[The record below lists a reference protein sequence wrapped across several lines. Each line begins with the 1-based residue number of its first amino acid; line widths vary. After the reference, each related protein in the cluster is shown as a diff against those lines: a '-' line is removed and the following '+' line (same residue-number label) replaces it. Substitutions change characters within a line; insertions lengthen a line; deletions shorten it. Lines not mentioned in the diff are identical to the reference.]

1 MKILIDT
8 HIALWAMVSPEKLSQ
23 DILSKLKDL
32 NNTVYVSIV
41 SVWEVAIKN
50 IKNQKLMPITEK
62 EFVGFCQEMEF
73 EFLPI
78 KLAHVMNLRNLKLKS
93 ENISHKDPFD
103 RMLIAQSEYENI
115 DFYTRD
121 NILQNYTYEN
131 IHII

>member
-8 HIALWAMVSPEKLSQ
+8 HIAVWAVASSDKLPQ
-23 DILSKLKDL
+23 DFIEKLKDL
-32 NNTVYVSIV
+32 NNTIYVSIV
-41 SVWEVAIKN
+41 SAWEVAIKN
-50 IKNQKLMPITEK
+50 IKNKRLMPVNEK
-62 EFVGFCQEMEF
+62 EFVDTCKNMEF

-78 KLAHVMNLRNLKLKS
+78 KLAHLMNLRNLKLKN
-93 ENISHKDPFD
+93 ENVSHKDPFD
-103 RMLIAQSEYENI
+103 RMLIAQSNYENI

>member
-8 HIALWAMVSPEKLSQ
+8 HIAVWAVASSDKLPQ
-23 DILSKLKDL
+23 DFIEKLKDL
-32 NNTVYVSIV
+32 NNTIYVSIV
-41 SVWEVAIKN
+41 SAWEVAIKN
-50 IKNQKLMPITEK
+50 IKNKRLMPVNEK
-62 EFVGFCQEMEF
+62 EFVDTCKNMEF

-78 KLAHVMNLRNLKLKS
+78 KLAHIMNLRSLKLKN
-93 ENISHKDPFD
+93 ENVSHKDPFD
-103 RMLIAQSEYENI
+103 RMLIAQSDYENI